1 MDERFSNDTLFA
13 EQLAEMLSD
22 AVAQAVDA
30 REIRLIVNGKE
41 LGSVAAQEGRAAVG
55 RMEREIALRRGVK

>member
-13 EQLAEMLSD
+13 ERLAEMLSD

-41 LGSVAAQEGRAAVG
+41 LGSVAAQEGRGVLN
-55 RMEREIALRRGVK
+55 RMDREIALRRGVK